1 MSRRSAKFM
10 RASLPTDS
18 ALPLRGYFLSVGGAL
33 VCLLFLANWVL
44 PAQLPAHPA
53 EPGPARLPIRIHSDV
68 KPPERVV
75 IDTNQSLPGPS
86 DKEIVVAHSPAANN

>member
-1 MSRRSAKFM
+1 MLM
-10 RASLPTDS
+10 RASQPTDA

-33 VCLLFLANWVL
+33 ACLLLLASWVL

-53 EPGPARLPIRIHSDV
+53 EMDPARLPIRIHSDV

-75 IDTNQSLPGPS
+75 IDTSQSLPGLS
-86 DKEIVVAHSPAANN
+86 DKEIVVARSPAARD

>member
-1 MSRRSAKFM
+1 MFM
-10 RASLPTDS
+10 RASQPTDS

-33 VCLLFLANWVL
+33 VCLLLLASWVL
-44 PAQLPAHPA
+44 PTQLPAHPA
-53 EPGPARLPIRIHSDV
+53 EPDPALPPIRIHSAV

-86 DKEIVVAHSPAANN
+86 DKEIVVAHSPAASD